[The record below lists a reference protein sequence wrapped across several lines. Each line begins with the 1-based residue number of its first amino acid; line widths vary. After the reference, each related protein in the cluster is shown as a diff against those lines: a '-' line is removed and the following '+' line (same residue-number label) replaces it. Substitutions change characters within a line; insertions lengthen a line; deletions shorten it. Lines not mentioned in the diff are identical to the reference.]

1 MGNTAHMMNPAFNHP
16 AHNNHMWGNNNSN
29 PYGVHHM
36 HPPNPHNLPQWAPGP
51 HQHMWHEYQD
61 PNRVTLYDLC
71 TKGTKAFEEAE
82 QKRKEAASRH
92 TSSGLSRAEQ
102 KELQDFRQARAKES
116 HNAWLHSCRNTW
128 LQTQQAADLHIEFV
142 YHVPVKCKVGGTELV
157 AEWLQGEFKLIN
169 HRFKLRFTTKAGKE
183 TEMSLQRIAENKLTF
198 LGLGVEDDS
207 TITILKLP
215 LSCIN
220 TTTTISIDSCPVG
233 IAVELPKCALPER
246 RCRKRSTKPST
257 LTSTLTRTLTRLP
270 QQKSHQDAACDSS
283 DSDMA
288 SSDPF
293 APITPLVGFDPFA
306 ASAAQSQSQDDS
318 CISEQT
324 SMRSDEEK
332 ICSSDTSPVS
342 QVNEAALE
350 QELVQDTEHDE
361 QAEIDAFEAFF
372 GTYDPFESM
381 DSHMD
386 VQDTDGSESQGPDGL
401 LGL

>member
-1 MGNTAHMMNPAFNHP
+1 MG
-16 AHNNHMWGNNNSN
+16 
-29 PYGVHHM
+29 
-36 HPPNPHNLPQWAPGP
+36 
-51 HQHMWHEYQD
+51 
-61 PNRVTLYDLC
+61 
-71 TKGTKAFEEAE
+71 
-82 QKRKEAASRH
+82 
-92 TSSGLSRAEQ
+92 
-102 KELQDFRQARAKES
+102 
-116 HNAWLHSCRNTW
+116 
-128 LQTQQAADLHIEFV
+128 
-142 YHVPVKCKVGGTELV
+142 
-157 AEWLQGEFKLIN
+157 
-169 HRFKLRFTTKAGKE
+169 
-183 TEMSLQRIAENKLTF
+183 
-198 LGLGVEDDS
+198 DDS

-246 RCRKRSTKPST
+246 RCRKRSTKP
-257 LTSTLTRTLTRLP
+257 STLTRTLTRLP

-342 QVNEAALE
+342 QVNEAARE
-350 QELVQDTEHDE
+350 QELVQDQSMMSRRKSTPLKHFSALTIHLSPWTHIWMFKTLMAARVKGRMGCSGCEMRPRSS
-361 QAEIDAFEAFF
+361 DA
-372 GTYDPFESM
+372 
-381 DSHMD
+381 
-386 VQDTDGSESQGPDGL
+386 
-401 LGL
+401 

>member
-1 MGNTAHMMNPAFNHP
+1 MG
-16 AHNNHMWGNNNSN
+16 
-29 PYGVHHM
+29 
-36 HPPNPHNLPQWAPGP
+36 
-51 HQHMWHEYQD
+51 
-61 PNRVTLYDLC
+61 
-71 TKGTKAFEEAE
+71 
-82 QKRKEAASRH
+82 
-92 TSSGLSRAEQ
+92 
-102 KELQDFRQARAKES
+102 
-116 HNAWLHSCRNTW
+116 
-128 LQTQQAADLHIEFV
+128 
-142 YHVPVKCKVGGTELV
+142 
-157 AEWLQGEFKLIN
+157 
-169 HRFKLRFTTKAGKE
+169 
-183 TEMSLQRIAENKLTF
+183 
-198 LGLGVEDDS
+198 
-207 TITILKLP
+207 
-215 LSCIN
+215 
-220 TTTTISIDSCPVG
+220 
-233 IAVELPKCALPER
+233 
-246 RCRKRSTKPST
+246 TKPST
-257 LTSTLTRTLTRLP
+257 LTSTLTGTLTRLP

-288 SSDPF
+288 SSDPI

-342 QVNEAALE
+342 QVNEAARE
-350 QELVQDTEHDE
+350 QELVQDTEHE